1 MTGRSKWIFFI
12 YFFPMQVRGQVQ
24 VSVSAKLAGLAA
36 RGGMGLSARK
46 RAGGEDGA
54 WICLRGRVH
63 TILVF

>member
-1 MTGRSKWIFFI
+1 
-12 YFFPMQVRGQVQ
+12 MQVRGQVQ

-63 TILVF
+63 TILVFW